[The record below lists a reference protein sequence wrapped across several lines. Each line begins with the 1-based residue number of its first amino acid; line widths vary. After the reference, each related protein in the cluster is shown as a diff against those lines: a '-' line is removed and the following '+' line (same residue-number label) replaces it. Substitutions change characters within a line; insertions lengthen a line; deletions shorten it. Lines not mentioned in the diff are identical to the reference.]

1 MRYATILL
9 IPLLAACG
17 ARGAANAETDAQN
30 DLLANLQLVDSNAD
44 PARLQALIDETM
56 PAVLADAKDAQ
67 YRNVRAGAG
76 GAVCGE
82 VSSAKQPFLPFVITP
97 AKIALVGSSPQI
109 QFADPS
115 DLLADAY
122 VRWCATPE
130 ELSRIGPQLHQAAS
144 DPANITMSQVTAATP
159 MPPPPLPDV
168 ADLPPAAPPPAT
180 KAAPAKPAPPPPQDI
195 DSFMNSVARKQ
206 P

>member
-1 MRYATILL
+1 MRYAIIPPLL
-9 IPLLAACG
+9 LLAACG
-17 ARGAANAETDAQN
+17 SKGEGNAEAEAQN
-30 DLLANLQLVDSNAD
+30 DLLANLQLVDANAD

-56 PAVLADAKDAQ
+56 PSALGNAKDAQ

-82 VSSAKQPFLPFVITP
+82 VSSAKQPFLPFVVTP

-144 DPANITMSQVTAATP
+144 DPANITMSQLPAT
-159 MPPPPLPDV
+159 PPPPPPGPDTV
-168 ADLPPAAPPPAT
+168 DAETAAPPAP
-180 KAAPAKPAPPPPQDI
+180 KAAPVKPAPPPAQDI

>member
-1 MRYATILL
+1 MRYAIIFPLL
-9 IPLLAACG
+9 LLAACG
-17 ARGAANAETDAQN
+17 AKGEGNAEAEAQN
-30 DLLANLQLVDSNAD
+30 DLLANLQLVDRNAD

-56 PAVLADAKDAQ
+56 PAALGNAKDAH

-82 VSSAKQPFLPFVITP
+82 VSSANQPFLPFVITP

-122 VRWCATPE
+122 VRWCASPE
-130 ELSRIGPQLHQAAS
+130 ELTRIGPQLHQAAS
-144 DPANITMSQVTAATP
+144 DPANVSMSQVTTA
-159 MPPPPLPDV
+159 PPPLPPAPD
-168 ADLPPAAPPPAT
+168 AGETSAATPPPAA
-180 KAAPAKPAPPPPQDI
+180 KAAPARPAPPPPQDI

>member
-1 MRYATILL
+1 MKYANILPL
-9 IPLLAACG
+9 LLLAACG
-17 ARGAANAETDAQN
+17 SKGEGNAEAEAQN

-56 PAVLADAKDAQ
+56 PAVLANAKDAQ

-82 VSSAKQPFLPFVITP
+82 VSAAKQPFLPFVITP
-97 AKIALVGSSPQI
+97 AKLALVGSSPQI
-109 QFADPS
+109 QFSDPS

-130 ELSRIGPQLHQAAS
+130 ELSRIGPQLPGALS
-144 DPANITMSQVTAATP
+144 DPANLTMSQVP
-159 MPPPPLPDV
+159 VVPPPVPPPPA
-168 ADLPPAAPPPAT
+168 ADGAEVPAAA
-180 KAAPAKPAPPPPQDI
+180 
-195 DSFMNSVARKQ
+195 
-206 P
+206 

>member
-1 MRYATILL
+1 MKHAIILPL
-9 IPLLAACG
+9 LLLAACG
-17 ARGAANAETDAQN
+17 AKGEGNAETEAQN
-30 DLLANLQLVDSNAD
+30 DLLANLQLVDRNAD

-56 PAVLADAKDAQ
+56 PAVLGNAKDAQ
-67 YRNVRAGAG
+67 YRNVRAGTG

-82 VSSAKQPFLPFVITP
+82 VSSANQPFLPFVITP

-122 VRWCATPE
+122 VRWCATPQ
-130 ELSRIGPQLHQAAS
+130 ELDRIGPQLHQAVS
-144 DPANITMSQVTAATP
+144 DPANITMSQVTAAAPP
-159 MPPPPLPDV
+159 MPPPPPDG
-168 ADLPPAAPPPAT
+168 AEAPAAAPPPA
-180 KAAPAKPAPPPPQDI
+180 AKPAPARPAPPPAQDI

>member
-159 MPPPPLPDV
+159 PPPPPEA
-168 ADLPPAAPPPAT
+168 ADAPPAAPPPAP
-180 KAAPAKPAPPPPQDI
+180 KATPARPAPPQDI
-195 DSFMNSVARKQ
+195 DSFMNSVAHKQ

>member
-1 MRYATILL
+1 MRYAIILS
-9 IPLLAACG
+9 LLLLGACG
-17 ARGAANAETDAQN
+17 AKGEGNAEAEAQN
-30 DLLANLQLVDSNAD
+30 DLLANLQLVDRNAD

-56 PAVLADAKDAQ
+56 PAALGNVRGAQ

-82 VSSAKQPFLPFVITP
+82 VSSANQPFLPFVITP
-97 AKIALVGSSPQI
+97 AKIALVGSTPQI

-130 ELSRIGPQLHQAAS
+130 ELDRIGPQLHQAVS
-144 DPANITMSQVTAATP
+144 DPANITMSQVTAAAP
-159 MPPPPLPDV
+159 PPVPPPPGG
-168 ADLPPAAPPPAT
+168 AEPPAAAPPPAA
-180 KAAPAKPAPPPPQDI
+180 KAAPARPAPPQDI

>member
-1 MRYATILL
+1 MRYAVILPL
-9 IPLLAACG
+9 LLLAACG
-17 ARGAANAETDAQN
+17 AKGQGNAESEAQN
-30 DLLANLQLVDSNAD
+30 DLLANLQLVDANAD
-44 PARLQALIDETM
+44 PARLQALIDEAM
-56 PAVLADAKDAQ
+56 PAALGNTKDAQ

-97 AKIALVGSSPQI
+97 AKIALVGSTPQI
-109 QFADPS
+109 QFSDPS

-130 ELSRIGPQLHQAAS
+130 ELSRIGPQLHQAVS
-144 DPANITMSQVTAATP
+144 DPANITMSQATVV
-159 MPPPPLPDV
+159 PPPLP
-168 ADLPPAAPPPAT
+168 PPDAAAAPAAAPPPPAQ
-180 KAAPAKPAPPPPQDI
+180 AAPARPAPPPQDI

>member
-1 MRYATILL
+1 MRYANILPL
-9 IPLLAACG
+9 LLLAACG
-17 ARGAANAETDAQN
+17 AKGEGNTETEAQN
-30 DLLANLQLVDSNAD
+30 DLLANLQLVDANAD

-56 PAVLADAKDAQ
+56 PAVLANAKDAQ

-82 VSSAKQPFLPFVITP
+82 VSTAKQPFLPFVITP

-109 QFADPS
+109 QFSDPS

-144 DPANITMSQVTAATP
+144 DPANVTMSRVPVVPPPVPPADAADAP
-159 MPPPPLPDV
+159 AASPPPP
-168 ADLPPAAPPPAT
+168 A
-180 KAAPAKPAPPPPQDI
+180 
-195 DSFMNSVARKQ
+195 
-206 P
+206 

>member
-1 MRYATILL
+1 MRYVTILPVL
-9 IPLLAACG
+9 LLAACG
-17 ARGAANAETDAQN
+17 AKGEGNAETDAQN
-30 DLLANLQLVDSNAD
+30 DLLANLQLVDRNAD

-56 PAVLADAKDAQ
+56 PAALGNAKDAQ

-97 AKIALVGSSPQI
+97 AKLALVGASPQI

-144 DPANITMSQVTAATP
+144 DPANITMSQVTAAIP
-159 MPPPPLPDV
+159 APPPPEAAEVPT
-168 ADLPPAAPPPAT
+168 AAPSPAP
-180 KAAPAKPAPPPPQDI
+180 KAAPAKPAPPPQDI

>member
-1 MRYATILL
+1 MRYAIILPL
-9 IPLLAACG
+9 LLLAACG
-17 ARGAANAETDAQN
+17 AKGAGNAEAEAQN

-56 PAVLADAKDAQ
+56 PAALGNAKDAQ

-82 VSSAKQPFLPFVITP
+82 VSSARQPFLPFVITP
-97 AKIALVGSSPQI
+97 AKVALVGSSPEI

-130 ELSRIGPQLHQAAS
+130 ELTRIAPQLHRAAS
-144 DPANITMSQVTAATP
+144 DPANVTMAQLPVT
-159 MPPPPLPDV
+159 PPPLPPDSEATNAAV
-168 ADLPPAAPPPAT
+168 AAPPPPPR
-180 KAAPAKPAPPPPQDI
+180 AAPSKPAPPPPQDI

>member
-1 MRYATILL
+1 MRYAILFPL
-9 IPLLAACG
+9 LLLAACG
-17 ARGAANAETDAQN
+17 SKGEGNAEAEAQN

-56 PAVLADAKDAQ
+56 PAALGNAKDAQ

-82 VSSAKQPFLPFVITP
+82 VSSARQPFLPFVITP
-97 AKIALVGSSPQI
+97 AKVALVGSSPQI

-122 VRWCATPE
+122 VRWCATPQ
-130 ELSRIGPQLHQAAS
+130 ELDRIGPQLHQAAS
-144 DPANITMSQVTAATP
+144 DPANVTMAQ
-159 MPPPPLPDV
+159 L
-168 ADLPPAAPPPAT
+168 PAAPPPLPPEPD
-180 KAAPAKPAPPPPQDI
+180 AANSAAPAPPPAARPAPGKPTPPPPPDI

>member
-1 MRYATILL
+1 MRYAIILPL
-9 IPLLAACG
+9 LLLAACG
-17 ARGAANAETDAQN
+17 AKGEGNAETEAQN
-30 DLLANLQLVDSNAD
+30 DLLANLQLVDANAD
-44 PARLQALIDETM
+44 PVRLQALIDETM
-56 PAVLADAKDAQ
+56 PAVLANAKDAQ

-122 VRWCATPE
+122 VRWCATPQ
-130 ELSRIGPQLHQAAS
+130 ELDRIGPQVRQAAS
-144 DPANITMSQVTAATP
+144 DPANVTMSQ
-159 MPPPPLPDV
+159 L
-168 ADLPPAAPPPAT
+168 PAAPPPLPPETDSANVAAPAPPA
-180 KAAPAKPAPPPPQDI
+180 KAAPVKPAPPPPQDI

>member
-9 IPLLAACG
+9 ILLLLAACG
-17 ARGAANAETDAQN
+17 AKGEGNAETDAQN
-30 DLLANLQLVDSNAD
+30 DLLANLQLVDRNAD

-56 PAVLADAKDAQ
+56 PAALGNAKDAQ

-76 GAVCGE
+76 GSVCGE

-122 VRWCATPE
+122 VRWCATPA

-159 MPPPPLPDV
+159 PPPPPEAADV
-168 ADLPPAAPPPAT
+168 PPAAAPPPAA
-180 KAAPAKPAPPPPQDI
+180 KAAPARPAPPPPQDI
-195 DSFMNSVARKQ
+195 DSFMNSVAHKQ

>member
-1 MRYATILL
+1 MRYAIILPL
-9 IPLLAACG
+9 MLLAACG
-17 ARGAANAETDAQN
+17 AKGEGNAETEAQN
-30 DLLANLQLVDSNAD
+30 DLLANLQLVDANAD

-56 PAVLADAKDAQ
+56 PAALANAKDAQ

-82 VSSAKQPFLPFVITP
+82 VSSANQPFLPFVITP
-97 AKIALVGSSPQI
+97 AKIALVGSTPQI

-130 ELSRIGPQLHQAAS
+130 ELSRIGPQLHQAVS
-144 DPANITMSQVTAATP
+144 DPANITMSQVTVA
-159 MPPPPLPDV
+159 PPPPLPEAPDG
-168 ADLPPAAPPPAT
+168 AETPAAAPPPAA
-180 KAAPAKPAPPPPQDI
+180 KAPAKPAPPPPQDI

>member
-1 MRYATILL
+1 MKYAIIL
-9 IPLLAACG
+9 PLLLLAGCG
-17 ARGAANAETDAQN
+17 ARGEGNAETNAQN
-30 DLLANLQLVDSNAD
+30 DLLANLQLVDRNAD
-44 PARLQALIDETM
+44 PARLQAMIDETM
-56 PAVLADAKDAQ
+56 PAALGNAKDAQ

-82 VSSAKQPFLPFVITP
+82 VSSARQPFLPFVITP
-97 AKIALVGSSPQI
+97 AKVALVGASPQI

-144 DPANITMSQVTAATP
+144 DPANIAMSQVTAATP
-159 MPPPPLPDV
+159 PLPPPEGAEV
-168 ADLPPAAPPPAT
+168 APAAPPPAV
-180 KAAPAKPAPPPPQDI
+180 KAAPPKAAPPPPQDI
-195 DSFMNSVARKQ
+195 DSFMN
-206 P
+206 